1 MLNGSF
7 TYLSGSSDPAA
18 PSAAANLLVCQVLRV
33 TTNCRASIA
42 SYFLTTAL
50 SLGGAAVLPATYFEA
65 VPFVLSAVSP
75 VSVRAKRIHVV
86 HALFFDVLESSMRKR
101 RREKKVNWWIILS
114 SRWQCLKAR
123 AYILITFTNV
133 IFFLRFNYL
142 VIYLVT

>member
-7 TYLSGSSDPAA
+7 AYLSGSSDPAA

-75 VSVRAKRIHVV
+75 VSVRTKRIHAV
-86 HALFFDVLESSMRKR
+86 HALFFDVLENSMRK

-114 SRWQCLKAR
+114 SQCQCLKAKV
-123 AYILITFTNV
+123 YILITFTSV
-133 IFFLRFNYL
+133 TFFLRFNYL